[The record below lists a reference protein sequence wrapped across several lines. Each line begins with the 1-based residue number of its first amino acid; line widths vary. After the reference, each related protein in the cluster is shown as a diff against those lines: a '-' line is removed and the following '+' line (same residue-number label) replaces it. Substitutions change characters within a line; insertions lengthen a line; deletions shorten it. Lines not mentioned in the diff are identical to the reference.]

1 MDRDMFPKHRVV
13 WAVSGGKRRACL
25 CHREEEQRSGGGQ
38 GWKEPKKN
46 KKIKI
51 LVRAAWK
58 ERVPAVTCEWV
69 HRGFRGD
76 PLRTVVCLLALERI
90 LG

>member
-1 MDRDMFPKHRVV
+1 MEG
-13 WAVSGGKRRACL
+13 A
-25 CHREEEQRSGGGQ
+25 
-38 GWKEPKKN
+38 KKN

-58 ERVPAVTCEWV
+58 ERVPAVICEWV